1 MLQTIVELPEF
12 IKKSQLLFNEA
23 EAKELISHLAEHPAT
38 GDLMQGT
45 GGVRKL
51 RWARQGRG
59 KSSGARVVYYFHSE
73 RIPLYLLTAFG
84 KGEKANLSAAERA
97 ELTQL
102 VQILKQAATPAK
114 GEKR

>member
-12 IKKSQLLFNEA
+12 IKKSQVLFNEV
-23 EAKELISHLAEHPAT
+23 EAKELISYLAEHPVS

-59 KSSGARVVYYFHSE
+59 KSGGARIIYYFHSE

-84 KGEKANLSAAERA
+84 KGEKANLNAAERA
-97 ELTQL
+97 ELAQL
-102 VQILKQAATPAK
+102 VQVLKQAVTPEKGAK
-114 GEKR
+114 